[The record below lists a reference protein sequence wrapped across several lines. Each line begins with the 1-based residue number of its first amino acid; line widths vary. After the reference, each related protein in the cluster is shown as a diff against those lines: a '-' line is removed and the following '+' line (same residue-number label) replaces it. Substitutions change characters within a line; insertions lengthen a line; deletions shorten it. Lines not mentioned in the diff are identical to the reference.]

1 LPPSARA
8 VEGNRPYHESRMT
21 ILPVNP
27 AENVT
32 PDSLR
37 AFLVQCSSLARA
49 SGRPQLVSISLAVD
63 HLDPLAVLESIF
75 EPGHRHFY
83 AERPS
88 QGFAVAG
95 AEAVLE
101 FSANGLDRFIQARD
115 HITRVL
121 ADTIAVGP
129 LGEPFAGPH
138 FFFACGFAAEAP
150 ADAPF
155 PALRLFVPRWQVAR
169 MGDSTVAVAN
179 LLVAADA
186 PVDLIAARVWKAH
199 VKFRAFDYR
208 SARRKD
214 RPSAPKQ
221 AEEIGGEEAYQR
233 SVGQALAEI
242 GRGDYHKIVLARAR
256 RLQTSEEFHPLGVL
270 NHLRQHFPSC
280 YAFSIANGRG
290 QSFIGA
296 SPERLVRVAGG
307 RMHTEAL
314 AGSAP
319 RGESASEDAALA
331 QALLQSE
338 KDQREHRLV
347 FESIARRLADLNLQL
362 EHASHPRL
370 LGLANVQHL
379 HLPISANLP
388 AGVHILDLVARLH
401 PTPAVGGTP
410 RGPAVAALGRLEPFA
425 RGLYAGPQGWVDH
438 RGGGEFF
445 VGIRSALIDG
455 HTAVAYA
462 GAGIVAGSSPEKEF
476 AETELKFKALIEA
489 LTTA

>member
-1 LPPSARA
+1 
-8 VEGNRPYHESRMT
+8 MK

-27 AENVT
+27 TENAT
-32 PDSLR
+32 PESLG
-37 AFLVQCSSLARA
+37 AFLIECRALAQEA
-49 SGRPQLVSISLAVD
+49 GRPQLVSISLAVD
-63 HLDPLAVLESIF
+63 QLDPLAVLESIF
-75 EPGHRHFY
+75 EPNELHFY
-83 AERPS
+83 AERPA

-101 FSANGLDRFIQARD
+101 FTASGSGRFAAARD
-115 HITRVL
+115 YIARVL
-121 ADTIAVGP
+121 TDTIAVGP
-129 LGEPFAGPH
+129 LSEPFSGPH
-138 FFFACGFAAEAP
+138 FFFANGFAHESAP
-150 ADAPF
+150 GDFF

-169 MGDSTVAVAN
+169 MGDSTIAVAN
-179 LLVAADA
+179 LLITADA
-186 PVDLIAARVWKAH
+186 PVELIAQKVWKAH

-208 SARRKD
+208 RAQRTD

-221 AEEIGGEEAYQR
+221 VEEAGETGSYQR
-233 SVGQALAEI
+233 AVTQALQEI
-242 GRGDYHKIVLARAR
+242 AGGGYLKTVLARAQ
-256 RLQTSEEFHPLGVL
+256 RLTTTEEFHPLGVL
-270 NHLRQHFPSC
+270 NHLRQRFPGC

-296 SPERLVRVAGG
+296 SPERLVRVASG

-331 QALLQSE
+331 RGLLQSE
-338 KDQREHRLV
+338 KDLREHRLV
-347 FESIARRLADLNLQL
+347 VGSITRRLADLGLKL
-362 EHASHPRL
+362 EHADQPRL

-379 HLPISANLP
+379 HLPISATLP
-388 AGVHILDLVARLH
+388 AGVHVLDLVARLH

-410 RGPAVAALGRLEPFA
+410 REPAVAAIARLEPFA

-455 HTAVAYA
+455 HTATVYA
-462 GAGIVAGSSPEKEF
+462 GAGIVAGSAPEKEF
-476 AETELKFKALIEA
+476 AETELKFKALVEA
-489 LTTA
+489 LTNA

>member
-1 LPPSARA
+1 
-8 VEGNRPYHESRMT
+8 MT
-21 ILPVNP
+21 ILPVDP
-27 AENVT
+27 TANVS
-32 PDSLR
+32 PESLR
-37 AFLVQCSSLARA
+37 QFLGQCRESAKRA
-49 SGRPQLVSISLAVD
+49 GKPQLVSISLAVD

-75 EPGHRHFY
+75 EPDQLHFY
-83 AERPS
+83 AERPA

-95 AEAVLE
+95 AEVVLE
-101 FSANGLDRFIQARD
+101 FVAAGNDRFIQARD
-115 HITRVL
+115 FIAGVL

-129 LGEPFAGPH
+129 LDEPFAGPH
-138 FFFACGFAAEAP
+138 FFFACGFSPIA
-150 ADAPF
+150 ADAAF
-155 PALRLFVPRWQVAR
+155 PSLRLFVPRWQVAR

-179 LLVAADA
+179 LRVAADT
-186 PVDLIAARVWKAH
+186 PVDLLVTKVWKAH

-208 SARRKD
+208 SARHKD
-214 RPSAPKQ
+214 RPSAPRQ
-221 AEEIGGEEAYQR
+221 VEEIGGAGAYVR
-233 SVGQALAEI
+233 AVSRALEEI
-242 GRGDYHKIVLARAR
+242 GRGDYQKIVLARAK
-256 RLQTSEEFHPLGVL
+256 RLTTTEEFHPLGVL
-270 NHLRQHFPSC
+270 NHLRQHFPAC
-280 YAFSIANGRG
+280 YAFSSANGRG

-331 QALLQSE
+331 RALLQSE

-347 FESIARRLADLNLQL
+347 FESIARRLADLGLKL
-362 EHASHPRL
+362 VHADQPRL

-379 HLPISANLP
+379 HLPISATLP

-410 RGPAVAALGRLEPFA
+410 REPALAALERLEPFA

-455 HTAVAYA
+455 HTAIAYA
-462 GAGIVAGSSPEKEF
+462 GAGIVAGSSPEKEL
-476 AETELKFKALIEA
+476 AETELKFQALIEA
-489 LTTA
+489 LTNA

>member
-1 LPPSARA
+1 
-8 VEGNRPYHESRMT
+8 MT

-27 AENVT
+27 TENVT
-32 PDSLR
+32 PESLH
-37 AFLVQCSSLARA
+37 AFLGQCRELARGA
-49 SGRPQLVSISLAVD
+49 GRPQLVSISLAVE

-75 EPGHRHFY
+75 EPTQLHFY
-83 AERPS
+83 AERPA

-101 FSANGLDRFIQARD
+101 FSASGADRFTQARD
-115 HITRVL
+115 YIAGVL

-129 LGEPFAGPH
+129 LDEPFAGPH
-138 FFFACGFAAEAP
+138 FFFASAFAAEPEAG
-150 ADAPF
+150 AVF

-179 LLVAADA
+179 LLIAPDA
-186 PVDLIAARVWKAH
+186 PVELLAAKVWKAH
-199 VKFRAFDYR
+199 AKFRAFDYR
-208 SARRKD
+208 SAQRRD
-214 RPSAPKQ
+214 RPSAPRQ
-221 AEEIGGEEAYQR
+221 IEEVGGEGAYPRAVAAALEEIA
-233 SVGQALAEI
+233 
-242 GRGDYHKIVLARAR
+242 RGDYRKIVLARAR
-256 RLQTSEEFHPLGVL
+256 RLTTTEEFHPLGVL
-270 NHLRQHFPSC
+270 NHLRQRFPGC
-280 YAFSIANGRG
+280 YAFSMANGHG

-319 RGESASEDAALA
+319 RGESASEDAAFA
-331 QALLQSE
+331 RALLQSE
-338 KDQREHRLV
+338 KDLREHRLV
-347 FESIARRLADLNLQL
+347 FESIARRVADLGLQL
-362 EHASHPRL
+362 EHTGQPRV

-379 HLPISANLP
+379 HLPISATLP
-388 AGVHILDLVARLH
+388 AGVHIMDLVARLH

-410 RGPAVAALGRLEPFA
+410 REPAVAAIARLEPFA

-445 VGIRSALIDG
+445 VGLRSALIDG
-455 HTAVAYA
+455 HTATAYA

-476 AETELKFKALIEA
+476 AETELKFKALLDVLVEP
-489 LTTA
+489 